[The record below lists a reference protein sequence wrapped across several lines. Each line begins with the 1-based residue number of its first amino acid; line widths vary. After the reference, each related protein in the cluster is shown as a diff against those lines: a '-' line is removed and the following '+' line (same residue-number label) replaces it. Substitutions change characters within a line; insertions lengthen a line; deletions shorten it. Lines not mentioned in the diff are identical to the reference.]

1 MKSPNK
7 AIVSLRVL
15 LVFLI
20 LVIAVTIVTFFSIRS
35 NEQEKITESL
45 AFLKAKDRNLEMM
58 EKSFENLYEAD
69 NDFWLYTL
77 TYDKRYIQEYSNDIS
92 ALLSTL
98 DSLGTSLTADSTEML
113 FVADASESIL
123 KKEDISAS
131 FIHMKKL
138 TDSLLNVAASM
149 DALDFGS
156 LAQTS
161 NSVQRYYP
169 DLKAM
174 GMDTLSITTIT
185 EKNKKGFFKKM
196 KEFFT
201 GSKEKTTTEQT
212 ITVEGDTSNLAPAF
226 DSELS
231 IDDFSQ
237 VIAGQTNLY
246 YQKQLRIQKSY
257 RARMEAQ
264 KMKLILTNKAL
275 VEDLKEIMHLLN
287 QHVEKRNERIH
298 HDTHGTIDKSARTLN
313 LTSLVSLG
321 IVVILLLLIIITIRQ
336 IIRYQKH
343 ILAARRKA
351 EEEAAEKSRF
361 LAYMSHELRTPLTSI
376 VGFTEQ
382 LMHSSLDATQE
393 KYVSSMRASSEM
405 LLITV
410 NDILDLSKLDSG
422 KMKFFKAPFNPA
434 SVIEQVLNSLRPA
447 AEKKG
452 LSITLNKHLDDQV
465 VLAGDEMRLK
475 QLLINLI
482 NNAIKYTEKGSI
494 TVAISLES
502 RDAMVY
508 LKVQITDTG
517 IGITKTNLKDVFN
530 EFSQVHE
537 QSAKKWI
544 IGTGLGLP
552 ICKKIIEQQDG
563 KIWAESL
570 PGKGST
576 FSFVIPY
583 EPSKEQ
589 IIESRPL
596 IEGIDTTI
604 FKDKRFLIVDDTEI
618 NLVLLEA
625 IFSKWHTKAD
635 TAKNGKEAIAL
646 ISEHHYDMVVSDVN
660 MPEMDGIELT
670 KKIRQ
675 NPDREIAEIPVIIL
689 TANILQ
695 DEVEKFQQAG
705 VTDYLMKPFLM
716 SDLYQVIRKHLTG
729 G

>member
-1 MKSPNK
+1 MKSRNK
-7 AIVSLRVL
+7 AIIYLRIL

-20 LVIAVTIVTFFSIRS
+20 LVIAVTIVTFFWIRS
-35 NEQEKITESL
+35 NEQDKITESL
-45 AFLKAKDRNLEMM
+45 AFLKVKDRNLEMM
-58 EKSFENLYEAD
+58 EKSFEMLYEAD

-77 TYDKRYIQEYSNDIS
+77 TYNKQYFQEYSDDIN
-92 ALLSTL
+92 ALLTTL
-98 DSLGTSLTADSTEML
+98 DSLTTSLTTDSVEML
-113 FVADASESIL
+113 YVEDASENIL
-123 KKEDISAS
+123 KKEHISAS

-138 TDSLLNVAASM
+138 TDSLLNVAVTM
-149 DALDFGS
+149 DELGFGWH
-156 LAQTS
+156 A
-161 NSVQRYYP
+161 
-169 DLKAM
+169 
-174 GMDTLSITTIT
+174 
-185 EKNKKGFFKKM
+185 
-196 KEFFT
+196 
-201 GSKEKTTTEQT
+201 
-212 ITVEGDTSNLAPAF
+212 
-226 DSELS
+226 
-231 IDDFSQ
+231 
-237 VIAGQTNLY
+237 
-246 YQKQLRIQKSY
+246 QKQLRIQQSY
-257 RARMEAQ
+257 RTRMEAQ
-264 KMKLILTNKAL
+264 EMRLILTNKAL
-275 VEDLKEIMHLLN
+275 MEDLKEIMHLLN

-336 IIRYQKH
+336 IIRYQKY

-382 LMHSSLDATQE
+382 LKHSSLDAIQE

-405 LLITV
+405 LLITI

-422 KMKFFKAPFNPA
+422 KMKFFVAPFNPT

-452 LSITLNKHLDDQV
+452 LSITLNKDLDDQV

-494 TVAISLES
+494 TVTISIEP
-502 RDAMVY
+502 RDKMVS
-508 LKVQITDTG
+508 LKVQIADTG
-517 IGITKTNLKDVFN
+517 IGITQTHLKDVFN

-552 ICKKIIEQQDG
+552 ICKKIVEEQDG

-589 IIESRPL
+589 IIESKPTV
-596 IEGIDTTI
+596 EGIDISI
-604 FKDKRFLIVDDTEI
+604 FKDKRFLIVDDTKI

-625 IFSKWHTKAD
+625 IFTKWDTKAD

-695 DEVEKFQQAG
+695 DEVEKFQRVG

-716 SDLYQVIRKHLTG
+716 IDLYQVIRKHLTG